1 MASLA
6 LVGPFAEA
14 AFQASKTSL
23 VEVTVDGNGAGVT
36 NSASNRDLAVFTSV
50 FGGGNPAPASSG
62 EKELTTMYPTRSG
75 PSASDAIVRFQAQ
88 GGVVE
93 ITCAAGYVNG
103 AGLATSEE
111 YYQRA
116 QVTLD
121 SLPAGS
127 KKVWAFYDGNV
138 GSGSAINSVPHFNQ
152 ASAGIGNPDIANP
165 RITSTLGLEKLCD
178 GTTKYVESE
187 NFDVLTIGA
196 DTDDGAVAP
205 ASPTPL
211 SKARDTAG
219 AYKTTSATSITFDT
233 YVPMDATDDT
243 KGRIALA
250 LGFVVDV
257 GADDVLDDTSTDVG
271 IEAWIYSK
279 PWWAIA
285 DADPDSAPNYDEVH
299 SLLPTCAG
307 SETSSDE
314 PCVMNGSGI
323 FQANG
328 TTRLDTGYSAVL
340 TRLGDE
346 SGFEARLDLAPTA
359 PIGSSGFAI
368 PASSV
373 ANIAVSWPT
382 SGTSLGLNFGPD
394 QIDFST
400 ANASSPVLVDP
411 SADASATNKWLIEE
425 SGGRVVTT
433 LIGIAKTTSGGISRD
448 SWWPQCNVSFNDD
461 GSVEDQND
469 NCGSSMTS
477 AVTTNHMV
485 FSSVPAQLI
494 MNVAPA
500 QAALAGALVST
511 NGQGFAF
518 GSETFE
524 GVSFQFAVAGPSFDA
539 SGNSRSTDGFYYV
552 CVPASYLSGTFS
564 TSAAE
569 AAANWQGTRDGS
581 SVGSTFATGTC
592 GTGDTGLVASLSQF
606 GYSAPV
612 FRLVP
617 PAVAAAPAPM
627 VSNPFIFPTITGYS
641 SRSISS
647 GDEVTISGTKFDVIT
662 ECTIGGVAAEIT
674 AQDSASLTVVVP
686 EGLDAGLATLVL
698 KLRQGSL
705 FQPNAFNVVAKKTPV
720 VQASL
725 TNAGSFNGYVAVYAK
740 GLKGKILAWKIAGK
754 WFKTTVTSDYQVF
767 QRRTAAVGI
776 DVDVHLYIDG
786 EKQLTKTVTTR

>member
-14 AFQASKTSL
+14 AFEANKTSS

-36 NSASNRDLAVFTSV
+36 NSASNKDEAVFTSV
-50 FGGGNPAPASSG
+50 FGGGNPGSSG
-62 EKELTTMYPTRSG
+62 ENELTTMYPTRPG
-75 PSASDAIVRFQAQ
+75 PSDSDAIVRFQAQ

-103 AGLATSEE
+103 AGVATSKE
-111 YYQRA
+111 YYQMA
-116 QVTLD
+116 QVTLG

-138 GSGSAINSVPHFNQ
+138 GSGSAIKGVPHFNQ
-152 ASAGIGNPDIANP
+152 ASAGIGNPDIANN
-165 RITSTLGLEKLCD
+165 RITSAENLGTLCD
-178 GTTKYVESE
+178 GSTKYVDSE
-187 NFDVLTIGA
+187 NFGVLTLGA
-196 DTDDGAVAP
+196 DTDDGADP
-205 ASPTPL
+205 ANPL

-219 AYKTTSATSITFDT
+219 AWKTTALTSITFDT
-233 YVPMDATDDT
+233 YVPMDATNDA

-257 GADDVLDDTSTDVG
+257 GADDALDDTSTDVG

-328 TTRLDTGYSAVL
+328 TARLDTGYSAVL

-411 SADASATNKWLIEE
+411 SAEASATNKWLIEE

-612 FRLVP
+612 FRLQP
-617 PAVAAAPAPM
+617 PAAAPAPM
-627 VSNPFIFPTITGYS
+627 YSPPFIFPSVTGYS
-641 SRSISS
+641 SRSISG
-647 GDEVTISGTKFDVIT
+647 GDEFTISGTKLDVIT
-662 ECTIGGVAAEIT
+662 DCTIGGVAAEIT

-720 VQASL
+720 AQAAL

-776 DVDVHLYIDG
+776 NVDVHLYIDG
-786 EKQLTKTVTTR
+786 KKQLTKTVTTR